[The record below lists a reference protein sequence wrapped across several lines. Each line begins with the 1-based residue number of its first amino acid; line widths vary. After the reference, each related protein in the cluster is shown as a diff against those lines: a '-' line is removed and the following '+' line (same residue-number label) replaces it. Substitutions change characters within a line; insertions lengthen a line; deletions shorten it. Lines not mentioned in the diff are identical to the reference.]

1 MSAADVS
8 PPAAEGAD
16 APGRG
21 RDPLVRMVLLAW
33 PRGSRFALGVLLGS
47 VATGSAVA
55 LLGIAAWLLAKA
67 AEHPPITALS
77 VAIVATRALGVT
89 RGVAR
94 YLERL
99 VTHDAAFR
107 TLADVRVKVYERLA
121 RTEARPSPTTTLNR
135 GASHRSTGS
144 SPTTTLNRGASRRSM
159 GPLRSGDLVSR
170 LVSDTESTQDLL
182 LRGLTPPLV
191 AVVAGGVTTAVCTAL
206 LVPGGLVLAAGLLL
220 TGLAVPLI
228 AARLGRAPGER
239 QAEARGRLS
248 TSLVDALHGAPDLVA
263 YGAMER
269 AVHRVEEADAELTR
283 LARRDAG
290 LLGFGAGATALVTG
304 LTVWASLLLGVAAV
318 DDGSLHPVPLAVLV
332 LTTLAA
338 FEIVQPLPAVAA
350 RLGALRA
357 GGARL
362 FDVLDTPAMV
372 EPPADP
378 AALPDPPPADLG
390 VRGLKVRYG
399 PEEPWALRGID
410 LEVPTGAKVAVL
422 GPSGAGKSTLA
433 EVLLRFRDPDAGTV
447 ELGGADL
454 LGYDRDD
461 ARRAIGG
468 VPQDPHVFASTLREN
483 LRLALPETD
492 ADEGGDTDTHG
503 GDERLWE
510 ALERTRLA
518 DEVRAM
524 PHGLDTEVGVHGT
537 RLSGGMR
544 SRLAMARAVL
554 AAPRILVLDEPTA
567 HLDPDTRDAVM
578 ADVLDA
584 ADAEGFSTLLI
595 THDLAGLERMDR
607 VYVLSEGR
615 VLQEG
620 TPQELADQEG
630 WYRDALRLGH

>member
-1 MSAADVS
+1 MTAADA
-8 PPAAEGAD
+8 PAPAAEGAD
-16 APGRG
+16 TPGRG
-21 RDPLVRMVLLAW
+21 RDPLVRMILLAW

-121 RTEARPSPTTTLNR
+121 RTEPI
-135 GASHRSTGS
+135 
-144 SPTTTLNRGASRRSM
+144 RRF
-159 GPLRSGDLVSR
+159 RSGDLVSR

-182 LRGLTPPLV
+182 LRGLTPPLI
-191 AVVAGGVTTAVCTAL
+191 AVLAGGVTTAVCTAL

-228 AARLGRAPGER
+228 AARLGRTPGER

-263 YGAMER
+263 YGAMDR

-283 LARRDAG
+283 VARRDAG

-372 EPPADP
+372 EPPAEP
-378 AALPDPPPADLG
+378 AALPEPPPADLR

-399 PEEPWALRGID
+399 PQEPWALRGID
-410 LEVPTGAKVAVL
+410 LDVPAGAKVAVL

-433 EVLLRFRDPDAGTV
+433 EVLLRFREPDAGGV
-447 ELGGADL
+447 ELGGGDL
-454 LGYDRDD
+454 VGYDRND

-483 LRLALPETD
+483 LRLALPEEDGD
-492 ADEGGDTDTHG
+492 ADG

-510 ALERTRLA
+510 ALERARLA

-620 TPQELADQEG
+620 TPQELAEQDG
-630 WYRDALRLGH
+630 WYRDALRLGS